1 MWLGGNLSELWSFAQ
16 NRAASSSHS
25 NKTTRV
31 RPNDG
36 VTSAISLS
44 KDGLYGKACRL
55 LVSQGVAPNNEST
68 WNLTSQ
74 RGLPCWSPNDGT
86 LPPDFN
92 LLPVLRSFPKLTG
105 AGPSGLRIQHLLDA
119 VEAPLQT
126 PILHSLKAVVN
137 ILSSGRAPALI
148 SPFLA
153 GGNLT
158 ALVKS
163 KDSCASD
170 IRPIAVGKTLRRLT
184 AKCLC
189 AVVKAKAAEFFQ
201 PHQFGVSCSMGAEK
215 IAHGLACVDQHWK
228 DEGFSVLKLDTR
240 NAFNVVSRQAFL
252 SECSLHFPEL
262 YPWVL
267 WCYGQ
272 HPILW
277 HPMGTLTSECGV
289 QQGDPLGPLL
299 FCLVLNIL
307 VKDIC
312 SDPNCANLSFHSW
325 YLDDGVVAGPSLAVQ
340 KVLALIEEKGPPLGL
355 LVNFS
360 KCEVFSPTDVNL
372 FRGELIRSSSP
383 NIVILGVPI
392 GDLEFCSNYISNK
405 CASAKLLLRKLE
417 EVGAQ
422 DAQVALVLLRLC
434 GSFCKLAHLAR
445 ATPPSLSIKALELF
459 DIDVR
464 HCFSQCT
471 AVDTSDEAWLQAQLS
486 LSRGGLGLRSLSSH
500 AAAAYIASLCS
511 SDFSSLSSLHLTS
524 AIGKFNSSVSPSDV
538 VSVESLAQRPPIQK
552 ALSAKIDDFQ
562 FNQLFN
568 SSSLADRAR
577 LLSISSPH
585 ASSWLLVVPSEGL
598 GLHLN
603 PDQFQVAIKW
613 WLGLDTSGGSLCS
626 LCPDTVLDPLGH
638 HASTCKRGGD
648 AVFRHN
654 RLRDVVA
661 ESCRLAHL
669 SVKVEA
675 RNNLTPDHS
684 HTRPADVLVQNWS
697 RGRPAAFDICVTSP
711 LNTLTLS
718 EAGVCAGAA
727 AQAGEVRKHSANDE
741 KCGDLGWFC
750 VPLVTETYGA
760 WGPEAMACFSQLAS
774 RLSIRLQKPKS
785 VILHELYGRL
795 NTCLVRCVATAI
807 LSRIQ
812 SS

>member
-1 MWLGGNLSELWSFAQ
+1 MALAFALIKQMLKLENRSKEACDFGRDLWIAS
-16 NRAASSSHS
+16 RAALVQ
-25 NKTTRV
+25 KTMKPLYLKPHRNQLLKGL
-31 RPNDG
+31 RPTLELNTFHRWPG
-36 VTSAISLS
+36 VSCSPLPQGLHQMLLPLQLKLKGLALQQPYVKPMQTEKDPVGLPAAHLIVITSPTAIGLMSGAQPGFNLLS
-44 KDGLYGKACRL
+44 AVKDPPRETSQRTFPDTKRKNATSFLNLRGKACFTAEISNAVFE
-55 LVSQGVAPNNEST
+55 LVLSGYNIT
-68 WNLTSQ
+68 
-74 RGLPCWSPNDGT
+74 
-86 LPPDFN
+86 
-92 LLPVLRSFPKLTG
+92 PKVT
-105 AGPSGLRIQHLLDA
+105 
-119 VEAPLQT
+119 T
-126 PILHSLKAVVN
+126 
-137 ILSSGRAPALI
+137 
-148 SPFLA
+148 
-153 GGNLT
+153 
-158 ALVKS
+158 LVKS
-163 KDSCASD
+163 KDSCALD
-170 IRPIAVGKTLRRLT
+170 IRPIAVGETLHRLT
-184 AKCLC
+184 VKCLC

-215 IAHGLACVDQHWK
+215 IAHGLRACVDRHWK
-228 DEGFSVLKLDTR
+228 DEGFSVLKLDMR

-312 SDPNCANLSFHSW
+312 SDPNCANLSFHNW

-340 KVLALIEEKGPPLGL
+340 KV
-355 LVNFS
+355 
-360 KCEVFSPTDVNL
+360 FSPTDVNL
-372 FRGELIRSSSP
+372 FR
-383 NIVILGVPI
+383 
-392 GDLEFCSNYISNK
+392 EFCSNYISNK
-405 CASAKLLLRKLE
+405 CGSAKLLLHKLE

-459 DIDVR
+459 DFDVR

-486 LSRGGLGLRSLSSH
+486 LSH
-500 AAAAYIASLCS
+500 
-511 SDFSSLSSLHLTS
+511 
-524 AIGKFNSSVSPSDV
+524 
-538 VSVESLAQRPPIQK
+538 
-552 ALSAKIDDFQ
+552 
-562 FNQLFN
+562 
-568 SSSLADRAR
+568 RAR

-585 ASSWLLVVPSEGL
+585 ASSWLSVVPSEGL

-603 PDQFQVAIKW
+603 PDQFQVTIKW

-675 RNNLTPDHS
+675 
-684 HTRPADVLVQNWS
+684 
-697 RGRPAAFDICVTSP
+697 
-711 LNTLTLS
+711 
-718 EAGVCAGAA
+718 
-727 AQAGEVRKHSANDE
+727 
-741 KCGDLGWFC
+741 
-750 VPLVTETYGA
+750 
-760 WGPEAMACFSQLAS
+760 
-774 RLSIRLQKPKS
+774 
-785 VILHELYGRL
+785 
-795 NTCLVRCVATAI
+795 
-807 LSRIQ
+807 
-812 SS
+812 

>member
-1 MWLGGNLSELWSFAQ
+1 M
-16 NRAASSSHS
+16 
-25 NKTTRV
+25 
-31 RPNDG
+31 
-36 VTSAISLS
+36 
-44 KDGLYGKACRL
+44 
-55 LVSQGVAPNNEST
+55 
-68 WNLTSQ
+68 
-74 RGLPCWSPNDGT
+74 
-86 LPPDFN
+86 
-92 LLPVLRSFPKLTG
+92 
-105 AGPSGLRIQHLLDA
+105 
-119 VEAPLQT
+119 
-126 PILHSLKAVVN
+126 
-137 ILSSGRAPALI
+137 
-148 SPFLA
+148 
-153 GGNLT
+153 
-158 ALVKS
+158 
-163 KDSCASD
+163 
-170 IRPIAVGKTLRRLT
+170 
-184 AKCLC
+184 
-189 AVVKAKAAEFFQ
+189 
-201 PHQFGVSCSMGAEK
+201 
-215 IAHGLACVDQHWK
+215 
-228 DEGFSVLKLDTR
+228 R

-312 SDPNCANLSFHSW
+312 SDPNCAHLSFHSW

-405 CASAKLLLRKLE
+405 CASAKLLLHKLE

-524 AIGKFNSSVSPSDV
+524 AIGKFNSSVSPSNV

-585 ASSWLLVVPSEGL
+585 ASSWLSVVPSEGL

-654 RLRDVVA
+654 RLRVVVA

-675 RNNLTPDHS
+675 GNNLTPDHS

-727 AQAGEVRKHSANDE
+727 AQAGEVRKHSANDD

-760 WGPEAMACFSQLAS
+760 WGAEAKACFSQLAS

-785 VILHELYGRL
+785 VILYDIWSLKHMSRSLCCYGH
-795 NTCLVRCVATAI
+795 I
-807 LSRIQ
+807 K
-812 SS
+812 

>member
-1 MWLGGNLSELWSFAQ
+1 
-16 NRAASSSHS
+16 
-25 NKTTRV
+25 
-31 RPNDG
+31 
-36 VTSAISLS
+36 
-44 KDGLYGKACRL
+44 
-55 LVSQGVAPNNEST
+55 
-68 WNLTSQ
+68 
-74 RGLPCWSPNDGT
+74 
-86 LPPDFN
+86 
-92 LLPVLRSFPKLTG
+92 
-105 AGPSGLRIQHLLDA
+105 
-119 VEAPLQT
+119 
-126 PILHSLKAVVN
+126 
-137 ILSSGRAPALI
+137 
-148 SPFLA
+148 
-153 GGNLT
+153 
-158 ALVKS
+158 
-163 KDSCASD
+163 
-170 IRPIAVGKTLRRLT
+170 
-184 AKCLC
+184 
-189 AVVKAKAAEFFQ
+189 
-201 PHQFGVSCSMGAEK
+201 MGAEK
-215 IAHGLACVDQHWK
+215 IAHGLRACVDRHWK
-228 DEGFSVLKLDTR
+228 DEGFSVLKLDMR

-272 HPILW
+272 HLILW

-417 EVGAQ
+417 AVGAQ

-464 HCFSQCT
+464 HCFSQ
-471 AVDTSDEAWLQAQLS
+471 W
-486 LSRGGLGLRSLSSH
+486 
-500 AAAAYIASLCS
+500 
-511 SDFSSLSSLHLTS
+511 
-524 AIGKFNSSVSPSDV
+524 
-538 VSVESLAQRPPIQK
+538 
-552 ALSAKIDDFQ
+552 
-562 FNQLFN
+562 
-568 SSSLADRAR
+568 
-577 LLSISSPH
+577 
-585 ASSWLLVVPSEGL
+585 
-598 GLHLN
+598 
-603 PDQFQVAIKW
+603 
-613 WLGLDTSGGSLCS
+613 
-626 LCPDTVLDPLGH
+626 
-638 HASTCKRGGD
+638 
-648 AVFRHN
+648 
-654 RLRDVVA
+654 
-661 ESCRLAHL
+661 
-669 SVKVEA
+669 
-675 RNNLTPDHS
+675 
-684 HTRPADVLVQNWS
+684 
-697 RGRPAAFDICVTSP
+697 
-711 LNTLTLS
+711 
-718 EAGVCAGAA
+718 
-727 AQAGEVRKHSANDE
+727 
-741 KCGDLGWFC
+741 
-750 VPLVTETYGA
+750 
-760 WGPEAMACFSQLAS
+760 
-774 RLSIRLQKPKS
+774 LQKPKS